1 MVKTSSAKVG
11 QAPLYRQVSAALLDR
26 IQSGEWPVG
35 TILPR
40 ELDLAKQLGVSRV
53 TLRQALGILEKGGVV
68 ERVRKVG
75 TKVIAE
81 AMGTTYVQQMDGLEQ
96 ILRLAGQTAMRV
108 DRMRTVKGEPDEGLA
123 GVASATGY
131 WLAIEG
137 VRHLRGVS
145 TLSTCTTVFV
155 DNKYAGIAPFLDQ
168 EVDSVYAL
176 VEQVYGLGV
185 HSIRHRISA
194 CALSDPMARTLGLP
208 AGSPGLQVQAW
219 LYAADGSLIEYVRS
233 IHNPGL
239 ISIEIQS
246 TRGVVQAPVFS
257 TSRGQ
262 QT

>member
-1 MVKTSSAKVG
+1 MTNTASSRSG
-11 QAPLYRQVSAALLDR
+11 HEPLYRQVSAALLER
-26 IQSGEWPVG
+26 IKIGEWTIG
-35 TILPR
+35 TVLPK
-40 ELDLAKQLGVSRV
+40 ELDLAKLLGVSRV
-53 TLRQALGILEKGGVV
+53 TLRQALDILEKGGVV
-68 ERVRKVG
+68 QRVRKVG

-81 AMGTTYVQQMDGLEQ
+81 GMGQPYVQQMDGLEQ

-137 VRHLRGVS
+137 VRHMQGVS
-145 TLSTCTTVFV
+145 TLSTCTTVYV

-194 CALSDPMARTLGLP
+194 CTLSEEMARTLDLP
-208 AGSPGLQVQAW
+208 DGAPGLQVQAW
-219 LYAADGSLIEYVRS
+219 LYAVDGSLIEYVRS
-233 IHNPGL
+233 IHNPEL
-239 ISIEIQS
+239 ISIELQS
-246 TRGVVQAPVFS
+246 TRGAAQAPDFPS
-257 TSRGQ
+257 SKGT
-262 QT
+262 T

>member
-1 MVKTSSAKVG
+1 MTKTSFIKTG
-11 QAPLYRQVSAALLDR
+11 TEPLYRQVSATLLDR
-26 IQSGEWPVG
+26 IKAGEWPVG
-35 TILPR
+35 AVLPK
-40 ELDLAKQLGVSRV
+40 ELDLSKLLGVSRV
-53 TLRQALGILEKGGVV
+53 TLRQALDILEKGGVV
-68 ERVRKVG
+68 QRVRKVG

-81 AMGTTYVQQMDGLEQ
+81 GMGTPYVQQMDGLEQ
-96 ILRLAGQTAMRV
+96 TLRLAGQTAMRV

-137 VRHLRGVS
+137 VRHMQGVS
-145 TLSTCTTVFV
+145 TLSTCTTVYV

-194 CALSDPMARTLGLP
+194 CTLSEPMAHTLGLP

-239 ISIEIQS
+239 ISIELQS
-246 TRGVVQAPVFS
+246 TRGVVQAPDFS
-257 TSRGQ
+257 TSKG
-262 QT
+262 TT